1 MAQPLKTV
9 SINRNAKGAR
19 MKTFT
24 FMTTDE
30 EFISL
35 IKLIASFS
43 LETGTPFWKNVGE
56 VTGSFQTAGAATL
69 LVKDEG
75 DIIGYVHSYL
85 ISSNEMMISQAY
97 NRNGGEDNLV
107 AFDALEKAARE
118 RGIVK
123 LLALV
128 YLDPKV
134 FEKYGL
140 KFERYLLTKR
150 I

>member
-1 MAQPLKTV
+1 MV
-9 SINRNAKGAR
+9 NRNAKGAG

-56 VTGSFQTAGAATL
+56 VTTSFQSGGAATL
-69 LVKDEG
+69 LIKDG
-75 DIIGYVHSYL
+75 ADIVGYVHTYL

-97 NRNGGEDNLV
+97 YRGGGIDSLA
-107 AFDALEKAARE
+107 AFETLERWARE
-118 RGIVK
+118 RGVVK

-128 YLDPKV
+128 ALEPKV

-140 KFERYLLTKR
+140 KFERYLLTKY